1 MLFVQAGIMHPEP
14 GKETEEPGS
23 LLVLQFEHIMFP
35 LIILSLGCFVA
46 FLVFLGEIWLGKTKK
61 QAEQQ
66 EFPVADQFEEEIN
79 KIEGLVD
86 TESASITIGKPANII
101 EDNRKF

>member
-1 MLFVQAGIMHPEP
+1 MRFG
-14 GKETEEPGS
+14 
-23 LLVLQFEHIMFP
+23 
-35 LIILSLGCFVA
+35 
-46 FLVFLGEIWLGKTKK
+46 GKTKK
-61 QAEQQ
+61 PAEQQ